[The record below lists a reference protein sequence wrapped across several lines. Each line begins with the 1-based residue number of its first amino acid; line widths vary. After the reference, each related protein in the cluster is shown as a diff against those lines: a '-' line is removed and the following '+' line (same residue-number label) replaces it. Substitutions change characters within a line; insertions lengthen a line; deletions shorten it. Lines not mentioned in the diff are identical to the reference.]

1 MMTKILLIEDN
12 DDIRENVVEILEL
25 SGFEVYA
32 ANNGRQGV
40 ELALKHKPDI
50 ILCDIMM
57 PEMDGYGVLETLNTH
72 PDSKATPFI
81 FLTAKAE
88 RLDIRKGMELG
99 ADDYLTKPFDDF
111 ELLRAIESRL
121 KKREVYQLF
130 YGHSP
135 ERLNEIIS
143 KKDGLA
149 ELKSIMQER
158 NSRMFK
164 KNQVIHHEGD
174 RVTGIYFILSGK
186 VKTARLT
193 QDGRELITGIY
204 KADDYL
210 DINIVL
216 SNDTYTDTA
225 IALEESELSF
235 LPAEQF
241 DKLLFMYPDIGA
253 RFIRLLSKN
262 INEKEERLMHIAYSS
277 VRKRIAESILR
288 LVEQHGEDA
297 KKVKVSRDDLAAISG
312 TAPETVSRTLT
323 DFRAEGL
330 IDKTGSTLTVLDRAK
345 LERLKN

>member
-1 MMTKILLIEDN
+1 MTRILLIEDN

-57 PEMDGYGVLETLNTH
+57 PEMDGYGVLEALNTH

-99 ADDYLTKPFDDF
+99 ADDYLTKPFDDV

-121 KKREVYQLF
+121 KKKEVHQLF
-130 YGHSP
+130 YGQSP
-135 ERLNEIIS
+135 ERLNEVIS
-143 KKDGLA
+143 RKDGLA
-149 ELKSIMQER
+149 ELRSIMQER
-158 NSRMFK
+158 SSRLFK
-164 KNQVIHHEGD
+164 KNQVIHYEGD

-253 RFIRLLSKN
+253 KFIKLLSKN

-288 LVEQHGEDA
+288 LLEQHSDDGRNI
-297 KKVKVSRDDLAAISG
+297 KVTRYDLAAISG
-312 TAPETVSRTLT
+312 TAPETISRTLT
-323 DFRAEGL
+323 DFRSEGL
-330 IDKTGSTLTVLDRAK
+330 IEKAGSTLTVLDRGK
-345 LERLKN
+345 LEKLKN

>member
-1 MMTKILLIEDN
+1 MTKILLIEDN

-25 SGFEVYA
+25 SNFEVYA

-57 PEMDGYGVLETLNTH
+57 PEMDGYGVLEALNTH
-72 PDSKATPFI
+72 PDSNATPFI

-88 RLDIRKGMELG
+88 RVDIRKGMELG
-99 ADDYLTKPFDDF
+99 ADDYLTKPFDDV

-121 KKREVYQLF
+121 KKKEVHQLF
-130 YGHSP
+130 YGQPP
-135 ERLNEIIS
+135 ERLNEAIS

-149 ELKSIMQER
+149 ELREIMQER
-158 NSRMFK
+158 NSRLYK
-164 KNQVIHHEGD
+164 KNQVIHYEGD

-225 IALEESELSF
+225 TAMEESELSF

-253 RFIRLLSKN
+253 KFIKLLAKN
-262 INEKEERLMHIAYSS
+262 ISEKEERLMHIAYSS

-288 LVEQHGEDA
+288 LLEQHSDDG
-297 KKVKVSRDDLAAISG
+297 KSIKVTRDDLAAISG
-312 TAPETVSRTLT
+312 TAPETISRTLT

-330 IDKTGSTLTVLDRAK
+330 IDKTGSTLTVLDHGK

>member
-1 MMTKILLIEDN
+1 MTRILLIEDN

-25 SGFEVYA
+25 SGFEVHA
-32 ANNGRQGV
+32 AINGKQGV
-40 ELALKHKPDI
+40 ELAFKHRPDI

-57 PEMDGYGVLETLNTH
+57 PEMDGYEVLEALNERPET
-72 PDSKATPFI
+72 KATPFI

-88 RLDIRKGMELG
+88 RPDIRKGMELG
-99 ADDYLTKPFDDF
+99 ADDYLTKPFDDV

-121 KKREVYQLF
+121 KKKEVHQLF
-130 YGHSP
+130 YGQPP
-135 ERLNEIIS
+135 EKLNEIIS
-143 KKDGLA
+143 RKDGLA
-149 ELKSIMQER
+149 ELKNIMQER
-158 NSRMFK
+158 NSRLYK
-164 KNQVIHHEGD
+164 KNQIIHHEGD

-186 VKTARLT
+186 VKTTRLT

-216 SNDTYTDTA
+216 STDTYTDTA
-225 IALEESELSF
+225 ITLEESELNF

-253 RFIRLLSKN
+253 KFIRLLSKN
-262 INEKEERLMHIAYSS
+262 IYEKEERLMHIAYSS

-288 LVEQHGEDA
+288 LLEQHSNDG
-297 KKVKVSRDDLAAISG
+297 KSIKVSRDDLAAISA

-323 DFRAEGL
+323 DFRSEGL
-330 IDKTGSTLTVLDRAK
+330 IEKTGSTLTVLQHEK

>member
-1 MMTKILLIEDN
+1 MTKILLIEDN

-32 ANNGRQGV
+32 AINGRKGV
-40 ELALKHKPDI
+40 ALALQHKPDI

-57 PEMDGYGVLETLNTH
+57 PEMDGYGVLEELNTH
-72 PDSKATPFI
+72 ADTKAIPFI

-88 RLDIRKGMELG
+88 RPDIRKGMELG
-99 ADDYLTKPFDDF
+99 ADDYLTKPFDDT

-121 KKREVYQLF
+121 KKKEIHQLF
-130 YGHSP
+130 YGQSP
-135 ERLNEIIS
+135 EKLNEVIS

-149 ELKSIMQER
+149 ELKGIMQER
-158 NSRMFK
+158 NSRLYK

-186 VKTARLT
+186 VKTTRLT

-235 LPAEQF
+235 LPSEQF
-241 DKLLFMYPDIGA
+241 DRLLFMYPDIGA
-253 RFIRLLSKN
+253 KFIRLLSKD

-288 LVEQHGEDA
+288 LLEQHSDDGRSI
-297 KKVKVSRDDLAAISG
+297 KVTRDDLAALSG
-312 TAPETVSRTLT
+312 TAPETISRTLT
-323 DFRAEGL
+323 DFRSEGL
-330 IDKTGSTLTVLDRAK
+330 IDKTGSTLTVVDRPK